1 MLLLK
6 FKVRHGSRGG
16 SHFKGQGPQQ
26 AETSA
31 HSLTHL
37 GQAGLRHDK
46 AH

>member
-6 FKVRHGSRGG
+6 FKVGHGSRRS

-37 GQAGLRHDK
+37 GQAGLTVEK